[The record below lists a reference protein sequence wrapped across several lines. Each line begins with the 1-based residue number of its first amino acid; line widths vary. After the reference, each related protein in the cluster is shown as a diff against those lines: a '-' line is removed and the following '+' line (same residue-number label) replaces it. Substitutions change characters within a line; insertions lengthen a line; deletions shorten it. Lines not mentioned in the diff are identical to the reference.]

1 MTQKKKNLAAG
12 ISCGVLLLL
21 CISVCLEVP
30 EKIRDRNRI
39 TVGVFSDSYWN
50 VQNGYSYRILNDA
63 IQKFRE
69 RYPDVEV
76 EYESGILKEDY
87 SEWLAEKLISGDAP
101 DVFLVLPEDFND
113 LTDTGA
119 VRELTDFVEKDE
131 KFEQDAFYSSAWE
144 TGNYEQNQ
152 YTIPYECAPKLMF
165 VNKTILDRENIPLP
179 QENWNWNDFYAI
191 CKQVTRDTDGD
202 GVVDQYGVTGYTWE
216 DAFESN
222 GVQLFNQNGTAVNFT
237 GEKVREGITFMERLR
252 NLNGEYSPTSR
263 DFDKGNVAFQPMS
276 FAEYRAYKS
285 YPLSVKKYSGF
296 DWECISMPAG
306 AEGGNVSRLDTLSVA
321 MNRKIRHP
329 EYAWEFIKTLTFDP
343 EIQAEIFS
351 YSEGVSVLREVTE
364 SAQTLNQLLKCAG
377 NSRMNIEIL
386 TEVVEQAVVSPRFR
400 DADRAIAEV
409 DKAVEAIIEGSGN
422 ISMEQIIWN
431 RGLNKE
437 LNK

>member
-237 GEKVREGITFMERLR
+237 GKKVREGITFMERLR

-321 MNRKIRHP
+321 MNRKTRHP

>member
-202 GVVDQYGVTGYTWE
+202 GVVDQYGVT
-216 DAFESN
+216 
-222 GVQLFNQNGTAVNFT
+222 
-237 GEKVREGITFMERLR
+237 
-252 NLNGEYSPTSR
+252 
-263 DFDKGNVAFQPMS
+263 
-276 FAEYRAYKS
+276 
-285 YPLSVKKYSGF
+285 
-296 DWECISMPAG
+296 
-306 AEGGNVSRLDTLSVA
+306 
-321 MNRKIRHP
+321 
-329 EYAWEFIKTLTFDP
+329 
-343 EIQAEIFS
+343 
-351 YSEGVSVLREVTE
+351 
-364 SAQTLNQLLKCAG
+364 
-377 NSRMNIEIL
+377 
-386 TEVVEQAVVSPRFR
+386 
-400 DADRAIAEV
+400 
-409 DKAVEAIIEGSGN
+409 
-422 ISMEQIIWN
+422 
-431 RGLNKE
+431 
-437 LNK
+437 

>member
-1 MTQKKKNLAAG
+1 
-12 ISCGVLLLL
+12 
-21 CISVCLEVP
+21 
-30 EKIRDRNRI
+30 
-39 TVGVFSDSYWN
+39 
-50 VQNGYSYRILNDA
+50 
-63 IQKFRE
+63 
-69 RYPDVEV
+69 
-76 EYESGILKEDY
+76 
-87 SEWLAEKLISGDAP
+87 
-101 DVFLVLPEDFND
+101 
-113 LTDTGA
+113 
-119 VRELTDFVEKDE
+119 
-131 KFEQDAFYSSAWE
+131 
-144 TGNYEQNQ
+144 
-152 YTIPYECAPKLMF
+152 
-165 VNKTILDRENIPLP
+165 
-179 QENWNWNDFYAI
+179 
-191 CKQVTRDTDGD
+191 
-202 GVVDQYGVTGYTWE
+202 
-216 DAFESN
+216 
-222 GVQLFNQNGTAVNFT
+222 
-237 GEKVREGITFMERLR
+237 MERLR

-321 MNRKIRHP
+321 MNRKTRHP